1 MQQNLNEWVQKI
13 KKLEGKLN
21 AERKKTQELAGNL
34 SIERKIRENER
45 KENTRNYERV
55 VELVCENASLNSE
68 LAKMREGVMLERA
81 TKAKS
86 PQEAR
91 DTLEKRHGEKM
102 KAETLR
108 HQSALDKSYRR
119 EIELKDE
126 VANLTSNN
134 ESFEPRL
141 LN

>member
-1 MQQNLNEWVQKI
+1 
-13 KKLEGKLN
+13 
-21 AERKKTQELAGNL
+21 
-34 SIERKIRENER
+34 
-45 KENTRNYERV
+45 
-55 VELVCENASLNSE
+55 
-68 LAKMREGVMLERA
+68 MREGVMLERA